1 MEHIDSQAHMI
12 RLWLEEGNVITP
24 IDALNMFGCF
34 RLSAIIFVLKERGM
48 NIKSNMVYNGKKR
61 YAEYFLEKE

>member
-1 MEHIDSQAHMI
+1 MEHNDSQAHMI
-12 RLWLEEGNVITP
+12 RLWLEEGNIITP

-61 YAEYFLEKE
+61 YAEYSLDKE